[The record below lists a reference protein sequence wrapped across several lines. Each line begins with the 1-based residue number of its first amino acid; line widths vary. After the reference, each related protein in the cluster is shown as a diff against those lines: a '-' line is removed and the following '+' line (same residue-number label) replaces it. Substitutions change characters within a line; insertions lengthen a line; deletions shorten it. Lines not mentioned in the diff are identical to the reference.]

1 MHSRRLRR
9 LWSVYGGYALG
20 FVSLFLI
27 WQLASVYVVSSV
39 LFPPP
44 TVVFRKG
51 VLLVRNGVLL
61 EHLSASLQRIMAGFM
76 AGSLLGIPIG
86 LAMGSFRPVRKL
98 LEPYTEFLRFIPS
111 VAMITVAVIW
121 FGIGE
126 ASKIFLIIYTTIFIV
141 ILNTAAGVSAIAPD
155 KIRAAQSLGATRA
168 QIFFHVAMPATVPYI
183 LTGMRL
189 AMGNSFTTIVA
200 AELIAA
206 NDGLGKMLW
215 AGRLFK
221 KHGLDVRINTGP
233 SGSAMVSFLIN
244 GQIESAFGSEIAGV
258 SNHNLDPNVVVVAQA
273 TRLVR
278 WIAVVGRNVD
288 NLDQLKGKK
297 VGVARGSGGEVFW
310 LAMLDKLKLNAADYT
325 VVNVEAPE
333 MVAALE
339 RGNID
344 AYAVWEPWVS
354 RGLAAVKNTK
364 VLKDQEG
371 ILEQGVYIYMNL
383 GWIRKNPAQAES
395 FMRALVEATDI
406 INKDRKRAAKDV
418 SDFLKN
424 LDPPLVEQLMTKLTF
439 DIELGNS
446 TIGMFRLAE
455 AQLKQQGKLSKPLDS
470 GAFVYPDLLRKV
482 QPVKVNYK
490 P

>member
-1 MHSRRLRR
+1 MRR
-9 LWSVYGGYALG
+9 
-20 FVSLFLI
+20 
-27 WQLASVYVVSSV
+27 YVNCAVV
-39 LFPPP
+39 L
-44 TVVFRKG
+44 
-51 VLLVRNGVLL
+51 
-61 EHLSASLQRIMAGFM
+61 
-76 AGSLLGIPIG
+76 SLLLWTGAAWAQTKMTIATG
-86 LAMGSFRPVRKL
+86 VDPVFSA
-98 LEPYTEFLRFIPS
+98 YY
-111 VAMITVAVIW
+111 VAQQ
-121 FGIGE
+121 
-126 ASKIFLIIYTTIFIV
+126 
-141 ILNTAAGVSAIAPD
+141 AG
-155 KIRAAQSLGATRA
+155 
-168 QIFFHVAMPATVPYI
+168 
-183 LTGMRL
+183 
-189 AMGNSFTTIVA
+189 
-200 AELIAA
+200 
-206 NDGLGKMLW
+206 
-215 AGRLFK
+215 LFK

-278 WIAVVGRNVD
+278 WIAIVGRNVD
-288 NLDQLKGKK
+288 SLDQLKGKK

-310 LAMLDKLKLNAADYT
+310 LALIDKLKLNAADYT

-344 AYAVWEPWVS
+344 AYAVWEPWVT

-383 GWIRKNPAQAES
+383 GWIKKNPEQAEG

-418 SDFLKN
+418 SDFLKS
-424 LDPPLVEQLMTKLTF
+424 LDPPLVEQLMTKLRF
-439 DIELGNS
+439 EMVLDDF
-446 TIGMFRLAE
+446 TISLFKLAE
-455 AQLKQQGKLSKPLDS
+455 TQLKQQGKLTKPLDLN
-470 GAFVYPDLLRKV
+470 AFVYPDLLKKV
-482 QPVKVNYK
+482 LPRSVNYK